1 MKINKTIIFLAII
14 VMISCTFANAFQTAS
29 AVQNKPKTADAST
42 SYITA
47 DELKTKIANNEQVC
61 IVDLRGPTIYAQAEK
76 TVKGAVHTKVRRV
89 VYRLREIPRDQEVV
103 VYCDCPSDEA
113 AIIGARNL
121 MAGGF
126 KRVRVLKGGWNA
138 WRQVGGQM
146 TPRPR

>member
-1 MKINKTIIFLAII
+1 MKINKNTIFLAVI
-14 VMISCTFANAFQTAS
+14 VMGACTVANAFQSAS
-29 AVQNKPKTADAST
+29 AVQPKPKTADAAS

-113 AIIGARNL
+113 AIIGAKNL
-121 MAGGF
+121 MRGGF
-126 KRVRVLKGGWNA
+126 TRVRVLKGGWNA

-146 TPRPR
+146 APRPR